1 MRVSRATIIFL
12 LALLTSCGV
21 PVDNQPSAL
30 EPVIDSQ
37 PSTTTSP
44 NSSAN
49 SPNRL
54 DQVVVV
60 YLIRGEGLVGETTFV
75 RTGFDISDLL
85 DALISGPS
93 STFIDLGAR
102 SGLTQRVDLVKSV
115 EIVDGFAD
123 VSLSGS
129 FNDLPGSE
137 QTLIVGQLTLTF
149 VANLPIN
156 GVIFK
161 QNGQVVAVPDAD
173 GTPIIEPASRIDYV
187 TLLTRP

>member
-1 MRVSRATIIFL
+1 MRVSRISVIFL

-21 PVDNQPSAL
+21 PMDDGPSAL
-30 EPVIDSQ
+30 TPVVDSQ
-37 PSTTTSP
+37 PSTTTTP
-44 NSSAN
+44 DNPAN
-49 SPNRL
+49 FPNRL

-75 RTGFDISDLL
+75 RTGFDINDLL
-85 DALISGPS
+85 NALISGPS
-93 STFIDLGAR
+93 ATFIDLGAR

-129 FNDLPGSE
+129 FNDLPGNE

-161 QNGQVVAVPDAD
+161 QDGQVVAVPDAD
-173 GTPIIEPASRIDYV
+173 GTPIIEPASRINYV

>member
-1 MRVSRATIIFL
+1 MRVSRISVFFL

-21 PVDNQPSAL
+21 PMDDGPSAL
-30 EPVIDSQ
+30 APVVDSQ
-37 PSTTTSP
+37 PSTTTTP
-44 NSSAN
+44 DNPAN
-49 SPNRL
+49 FPNRL

-75 RTGFDISDLL
+75 RTGFDINDLL
-85 DALISGPS
+85 NALISGPS
-93 STFIDLGAR
+93 ATFIDLGAR

-115 EIVDGFAD
+115 AIVDGFAD

-129 FNDLPGSE
+129 FNDLPGNE

-161 QNGQVVAVPDAD
+161 QDGQVVAVPDAD
-173 GTPIIEPASRIDYV
+173 GTPIIEPASRINYV